1 MSTTDTDPMAR
12 YRDFHPV
19 YDLEGLRDA
28 LAKVADLPD
37 DTPVHLFLDDG
48 NEATSWT
55 PATELQVT
63 HWNGY
68 ERCAEHD
75 ENAELALL
83 IIHPADHPDGVA
95 GEGAF
100 HPIAILAGLREAIA
114 KLDDLPGDT
123 SVWRTTDDSNDQDS
137 FDFAELQVAF
147 WNGEVQCEGD
157 DDGAMRALFV
167 I

>member
-68 ERCAEHD
+68 ERCAEHNED
-75 ENAELALL
+75 AELALFV
-83 IIHPADHPDGVA
+83 IHPAEHPDGVG
-95 GEGAF
+95 GEGSF
-100 HPIAILAGLREAIA
+100 HPIGRLAELRDAITKLA
-114 KLDDLPGDT
+114 DLPGGM
-123 SVWRTTDDSNDQDS
+123 SVRKTTDSSNDQDS
-137 FDFAELQVAF
+137 FDFAELQVAC
-147 WNGEVQCEGD
+147 WNGEVQCED
-157 DDGAMRALFV
+157 DDGAKKALFV